1 MIKFFRNIRKKII
14 SENTSIL
21 WNTKYI
27 KYAVGEIFLVTI
39 GIFLAIQAN
48 KWKEN
53 KAQDKLEVKLLKE
66 VQRGIINDQQ
76 DVNSTLNHKVGL
88 KEMYRSQKK
97 CIQLIKDNE
106 LDISIDSLT
115 YYFSL
120 SFKSTTFEITTAPF
134 DALKEFG
141 LNNLS
146 NDSLKVEMQA
156 LYDVDYPLYRS
167 VLNFYNDLL
176 DLAFV
181 KGENY
186 FEDWSLFGKK
196 MRPYNIKTLKKDR
209 PFLFSLARLRSVT
222 LISIEVSQRLYK
234 KQSKI
239 LEMHNIELLSHN
251 E

>member
-1 MIKFFRNIRKKII
+1 MIKRN
-14 SENTSIL
+14 
-21 WNTKYI
+21 
-27 KYAVGEIFLVTI
+27 V
-39 GIFLAIQAN
+39 
-48 KWKEN
+48 
-53 KAQDKLEVKLLKE
+53 
-66 VQRGIINDQQ
+66 
-76 DVNSTLNHKVGL
+76 
-88 KEMYRSQKK
+88 SQSKK
-97 CIQLIKDNE
+97 CIQWIKDNE

-167 VLNFYNDLL
+167 VLNYYNDLL

-239 LEMHNIELLSHN
+239 LEMLNIELLSHN